1 MKDGS
6 SNVGMPR
13 RSPDTWIIIDA
24 TNGPVTFR
32 HELAEIPATQR
43 FNLPDGKDFVLA
55 QGYRAVIEYDEWE
68 ARNKILQVM
77 LIPPSTET
85 P

>member
-1 MKDGS
+1 MSAEHAGA
-6 SNVGMPR
+6 PR
-13 RSPDTWIIIDA
+13 RSPEMWIIIDA
-24 TNGPVTFR
+24 TEGPVTFR
-32 HELAEIPATQR
+32 HELADVPAAQR

-77 LIPPSTET
+77 PIPAAEAS
-85 P
+85 

>member
-1 MKDGS
+1 MNTEHS
-6 SNVGMPR
+6 EALR
-13 RSPDTWIIIDA
+13 RSPDVLIIIDA
-24 TNGPVTFR
+24 TDGPVTFR
-32 HELAEIPATQR
+32 HELAAVPAARR

-77 LIPPSTET
+77 PIPPVTET

>member
-6 SNVGMPR
+6 SSAWMPR
-13 RSPDTWIIIDA
+13 RSPEMLIVIDA
-24 TNGPVTFR
+24 TDGPVTFR
-32 HELAEIPATQR
+32 HELTEVPAVQR

-68 ARNKILQVM
+68 ARNKILQV
-77 LIPPSTET
+77 LPIPTDET